1 MKKLK
6 STPALE
12 DLPERV
18 GEKILAELWDL
29 SPRTLQRARC
39 TGQLKLPYLKVGRH
53 VLYCRE
59 DIVKYEAQRKYLS
72 TSQRVPGDQP

>member
-6 STPALE
+6 SNPTLE
-12 DLPERV
+12 DLPERF
-18 GEKILAELWDL
+18 GEKVLAEFWNT

-59 DIVKYEAQRKYLS
+59 DIAEYESQRKYFS
-72 TSQRVPGDQP
+72 TSEKA